1 MKKNIEGFMLL
12 KGNAEDIRHSIEYLK
27 NEEVSLLNSNNDET
41 EYVVKVNME
50 KTRFDAFWEY
60 NVKNGL
66 LTKSVI
72 KGM

>member
-12 KGNAEDIRHSIEYLK
+12 TGHAEDLKHSIEYLK
-27 NEEVSLLNSNNDET
+27 EEEISLLNSNNDET